1 MVTPAASTVPTI
13 GSDQALI
20 ERLRAGDEAT
30 FADLV
35 RRWSPAMLR
44 LARNFV
50 ATNQSAEDAV
60 QDAWLGMLD
69 GLDRFEGRASLRT
82 WTFTILVNRAKTRGV
97 REHRT
102 VVNLQAADSDGGPTV
117 DPDRFQGPDGRYP
130 GGWTST
136 GVPAPWHEPE
146 RRAVALETLSL
157 VERAL
162 ADLPARQRAVVTMR
176 DVQGFGADEVCA
188 VLALSPANQRVLL
201 HRGRASL
208 RVALENYYRA

>member
-20 ERLRAGDEAT
+20 ERLRAGDEST

-117 DPDRFQGPDGRYP
+117 DPDRFQRPDGRYP

-146 RRAVALETLSL
+146 RQVVARETLSL

-176 DVQGFGADEVCA
+176 DVQGFGADEVCS

>member
-102 VVNLQAADSDGGPTV
+102 VVNLQAARFRWR
-117 DPDRFQGPDGRYP
+117 PDRRPGPLSGTGRP
-130 GGWTST
+130 VSGR
-136 GVPAPWHEPE
+136 VDVD
-146 RRAVALETLSL
+146 RRSGAVA
-157 VERAL
+157 
-162 ADLPARQRAVVTMR
+162 
-176 DVQGFGADEVCA
+176 
-188 VLALSPANQRVLL
+188 
-201 HRGRASL
+201 
-208 RVALENYYRA
+208 

>member
-1 MVTPAASTVPTI
+1 MVTPAVSTVPTI

-20 ERLRAGDEAT
+20 ERLRAGDEET

-102 VVNLQAADSDGGPTV
+102 VVNLQATDGDDGPTV

-146 RRAVALETLSL
+146 RRAVARETLSL
-157 VERAL
+157 VQRAL
-162 ADLPARQRAVVTMR
+162 ADLPARQRDVVTMR
-176 DVQGFGADEVCA
+176 DVQGFGADEVCSI
-188 VLALSPANQRVLL
+188 LALSPANQRVLL